1 MRYLFLFLFVFGCI
15 TPKEEKK
22 TVKKKEGTQ
31 SFSQENR
38 KRPSYNQ
45 KLITNQISADE
56 EENLRAERI
65 KLLKEEEEFYS
76 RGKRLKP
83 NGGVTNDTQNN
94 SQNTSN
100 EKISNTDYPTIKEPY
115 IRAEPSPQKP
125 QILEIS
131 GSQGKSNL
139 SGAATQD
146 DISLFL
152 PPKKNSNFVIS
163 TSPTYSGISLEEARQ
178 ILEKFGTVR
187 TVREGEKFALKVES
201 QNGLQ
206 TEAEAKEFIRKIIAT
221 SFFDVYIEKK

>member
-1 MRYLFLFLFVFGCI
+1 MKYLFLFLFLFACI
-15 TPKEEKK
+15 APKEEKK
-22 TVKKKEGTQ
+22 IKKKEGTQ
-31 SFSQENR
+31 SFAKEGR

-56 EENLRAERI
+56 EESLRAERI
-65 KLLKEEEEFYS
+65 KLLREEEEFYS
-76 RGKRLKP
+76 RSKRLRP
-83 NGGVTNDTQNN
+83 DGGVASDIPNNTQNK
-94 SQNTSN
+94 SN
-100 EKISNTDYPTIKEPY
+100 EKISTNDYPVIKEPY
-115 IRAEPSPQKP
+115 VRTEPSPPKP

-139 SGAATQD
+139 SSNSTRD

-152 PPKKNSNFVIS
+152 PPKKNSNFIIS
-163 TSPTYSGISLEEARQ
+163 TSATYSGISLEEARQ

-201 QNGLQ
+201 QSGLQ